1 MAVSDTW
8 LKANSGKP
16 RAIREE
22 KADRDGLS
30 VRITPKGKITF
41 QLRFRYDARPCRLDL
56 GTYPLMSLKDARVES
71 QRLRAQLEQGHDPRV
86 VRQLEKQ
93 TILQADSIE
102 SLFRQWYVAYCK
114 GNKKGHHEILRFF
127 EIHVF
132 PKIGHLPAGKVS
144 LHEWLAL
151 LEGQAKVR
159 PCIADRILVNAK
171 QMLKWGVKRQLIPHP
186 SALRHQREGRPADQ
200 KSYRL
205 ALPVRGRN
213 QARVESH

>member
-1 MAVSDTW
+1 MAISDTW

-16 RAIREE
+16 CAIREE
-22 KADRDGLS
+22 KSDRDGLS

-56 GTYPLMSLKDARVES
+56 GTYPLMSLKDARAES

-114 GNKKGHHEILRFF
+114 GNKKGHHEILRSF
-127 EIHVF
+127 EIHVRT
-132 PKIGHLPAGKVS
+132 P
-144 LHEWLAL
+144 E
-151 LEGQAKVR
+151 
-159 PCIADRILVNAK
+159 CIAPRVHHASGVYRQVLGHQLLNRLNTQDRA
-171 QMLKWGVKRQLIPHP
+171 
-186 SALRHQREGRPADQ
+186 
-200 KSYRL
+200 
-205 ALPVRGRN
+205 RG
-213 QARVESH
+213 